1 MMAKAAPA
9 FILPLSPPK
18 PPYIYKEAKRGQ
30 AAISLALRVLP
41 KAFFLPL
48 RSGAPRPE
56 HEPPC
61 VSATPHGQPAE
72 LCGATKRSIRYPN
85 HMFDEK
91 AEFMDALAAYVGD
104 MLERDGLADEPGTA
118 ALRIVDAR
126 NHLFA
131 PAGRHTT
138 DEEEGIYALRDLC
151 RLDEDTLRHVPNR
164 RKLAALAHDIFG

>member
-1 MMAKAAPA
+1 MHDGQGCACIYPAPFPSEA
-9 FILPLSPPK
+9 
-18 PPYIYKEAKRGQ
+18 PYIYKEAKRGQ

-41 KAFFLPL
+41 KAFSLPL

-72 LCGATKRSIRYPN
+72 LCGTTKRSIRYPN

-104 MLERDGLADEPGTA
+104 VLERDGLAD
-118 ALRIVDAR
+118 
-126 NHLFA
+126 
-131 PAGRHTT
+131 
-138 DEEEGIYALRDLC
+138 
-151 RLDEDTLRHVPNR
+151 
-164 RKLAALAHDIFG
+164 